1 MFQAIKFPRL
11 ADVGREVV
19 EVFKTNVLHQRDA
32 DILITRLNLEFGYE
46 ANFDLDDCDR
56 ILRVK
61 AFQMVIDSLVI
72 ELLATAGFFAEV
84 LPDVIPEII

>member
-32 DILITRLNLEFGYE
+32 DILIKRLNLEFGYE

-61 AFQMVIDSLVI
+61 AFQMVIDSIVI
-72 ELLATAGFFAEV
+72 ELLVSAGFFAEV
-84 LPDVIPEII
+84 LPDEVP